1 MSQAPFTDDVPPYVL
16 QCTQAGRAATLQHLT
31 EVIASLTSCSEVR
44 NLEAGDAAP
53 AGCAPAVVDEVT
65 TVQLLLAGILDPSKE
80 IDKLQKEK
88 VHLIGLC
95 MQHNF

>member
-1 MSQAPFTDDVPPYVL
+1 ML
-16 QCTQAGRAATLQHLT
+16 QCTQAARASVLDTLT
-31 EVIASLTSCSEVR
+31 EVVGSLTSCSEVK
-44 NLEAGDAAP
+44 LLHASQAAP

-88 VHLIGLC
+88 VQRC
-95 MQHNF
+95 SESSTPS